1 MVQYFIDR
9 NMDLP
14 EFLRV
19 PDFYLPSKNIESIL
33 KENTSIF
40 SNDRDFTNLQDL
52 LGVSSDDIRT
62 YVRKKE
68 EKEEDSLKKKEIKKS
83 FSNRLI
89 GKLTV
94 LEFKKVL
101 EEFNVSRTQEQ
112 NNKADILMLVDK
124 ELKKRNLD
132 DEDLFQ

>member
-1 MVQYFIDR
+1 
-9 NMDLP
+9 MDLP